1 VHPRQEVPPA
11 LQRLA
16 DCQSGVLAR
25 EQVLGHDVSS
35 DVIARLIRSGSWQR
49 LGNGLYLTHP
59 LEPSWEALAWGGILV
74 GGPRAR
80 LGPEASGYRYGLTAE
95 APDPLDVLI
104 PADRLISS
112 RDHWRFV
119 RERPGARAGHS
130 FGSPPRLG
138 VEDAV
143 LDLANA
149 RAAAEVVGL
158 VTTAVQRRMTTPD
171 RLRSRLEQ
179 RSRHAHRA
187 LLIGMLAD
195 VAEGAESA
203 LELRYLRTVERPHGL
218 PRGDRQNSRRGLRF
232 VRDVKYQGFGLLV
245 ELDGRDG
252 HADVGRFRDM
262 NRDNLHALLD
272 ELTLRYGWF
281 DVSGRACAVAHQV
294 YRALVRGGYTE
305 PFRRCANCRT
315 VPEVELLIA

>member
-1 VHPRQEVPPA
+1 MDAH
-11 LQRLA
+11 
-16 DCQSGVLAR
+16 SG
-25 EQVLGHDVSS
+25 H
-35 DVIARLIRSGSWQR
+35 
-49 LGNGLYLTHP
+49 H
-59 LEPSWEALAWGGILV
+59 
-74 GGPRAR
+74 
-80 LGPEASGYRYGLTAE
+80 
-95 APDPLDVLI
+95 
-104 PADRLISS
+104 
-112 RDHWRFV
+112 
-119 RERPGARAGHS
+119 
-130 FGSPPRLG
+130 PRLG

-179 RSRHAHRA
+179 RTRHAHRA

-195 VAEGAESA
+195 VAEGAESP

-218 PRGDRQNSRRGLRF
+218 PHGERQNSRRGLRY
-232 VRDVKYQGFGLLV
+232 VRDVKYLGFGLLV

-252 HADVGRFRDM
+252 HSEVGRFRDM

-281 DVSGRACAVAHQV
+281 DVSGRACAVAYQV
-294 YRALVRGGYTE
+294 YRALVCGGYTE
-305 PFRRCANCRT
+305 PFQRCANCRT